1 MSDIVPHDCPVCK
14 FMMRDMQD
22 VISYEEYECCTDCQN
37 QFVFRNLSAWISGS
51 RPTDEEIS
59 QFKEQMMQ
67 RASYLAV

>member
-1 MSDIVPHDCPVCK
+1 MSDVVPHDCPVCK

-59 QFKEQMMQ
+59 QFREQMMQ